1 MIYFLNAGK
10 YEIRGPKL
18 AEITSKITS
27 IEQAITSVKNTDID
41 TGTPLEL
48 TNLAGKETAG
58 STKNARDARVSAT
71 TNTREQNNQP
81 KPNHDLA
88 HHNNGENF
96 GWIRNVTMIA
106 LIFWFCIAAILCF
119 SVMDISNNATN
130 YSGLQW
136 AGIAG
141 LFLGPA
147 LMIWVAGYS
156 MKQLAR
162 ITGHAQEL
170 KMAVNSLTQPDQTV
184 IRKSKSMA
192 TAIAIQVDD
201 VNDKLNTAL
210 GRLATMEDVLN
221 AQTSSLAQSNTDAT
235 QTTEKIAVVLQSQTE
250 ALDAISGTFDGR
262 MQALSQT
269 ISVHTDKLAQATQL
283 AEQKIKEARISV
295 EGATSKINSASDIVR
310 ANTLQA
316 ASTLSASHADINSL
330 GDVIRERS
338 VELDTV
344 YKKHANDLTAMI
356 EHLRDEQQNLGA
368 VLEERLT
375 KMRDLSLSAQASAES
390 LIEAS
395 AAGKD
400 TVEALA
406 QSASLADT
414 AVKARFAEMKDMVR
428 YSNEHAQ
435 KISDKAAQRVKDSL
449 ELTRMEIS
457 RIEHDMSDLQNRIG
471 SVNQKSLELVPDP
484 TPETDL
490 PTAQK
495 KRWTRLK
502 LKPVQDDEPVIAFS
516 QKPDGIDNTDSQ
528 VEETPSIFDD
538 NIEATTTEPNPTLDT
553 YFEPSH
559 DKNTPDIPVFLNTD
573 TDTGHIETI
582 QRTAPHE
589 GKGRKKPGFTLR
601 NIFGKR
607 GDKNQDDSFSIVTQP
622 TPIEES
628 TIPHDEAVA
637 TSIANPDDIIQALGQ
652 LGLAPNAVVDDGCII
667 EAANSRTSMGHEAMS
682 RVVTHRLKGPVE
694 HLVKALTVDPQL
706 SQTAI
711 EFASEFDKSIEAIS
725 GNREAIRTRLESELG
740 RSYLL
745 CDAALNHGRV

>member
-1 MIYFLNAGK
+1 MA
-10 YEIRGPKL
+10 R
-18 AEITSKITS
+18 ITSKITS
-27 IEQAITSVKNTDID
+27 IEQTIPNAKNTD
-41 TGTPLEL
+41 TNTEAPLEL
-48 TNLAGKETAG
+48 TKLADEEVVKPA
-58 STKNARDARVSAT
+58 KNAPITRVSAT
-71 TNTREQNNQP
+71 SKAHAQKTQKKLTHDSVDQANN
-81 KPNHDLA
+81 
-88 HHNNGENF
+88 ESF
-96 GWIRNVTMIA
+96 GWIRNVTIIA
-106 LIFWFCIAAILCF
+106 LVFWFCITAILCF
-119 SVMDISNNATN
+119 SVMDISKNATN

-141 LFLGPA
+141 LLLGPA

-162 ITGHAQEL
+162 ITGHAKKLEI
-170 KMAVNSLTQPDQTV
+170 AVNGLTQPDQTV

-192 TAIAIQVDD
+192 IAIAKQIDS
-201 VNDKLNTAL
+201 VNGKLNTAL

-235 QTTEKIAVVLQSQTE
+235 RTTEKIAVVIQSQTE

-269 ISVHTDKLAQATQL
+269 ISAHTDKLAKATQL

-295 EGATSKINSASDIVR
+295 EGATSKINAASDIVR

-316 ASTLSASHADINSL
+316 ASTLNASHADINSL

-338 VELDTV
+338 IELDTV

-414 AVKARFAEMKDMVR
+414 AVKARFSEMKDMVR

-435 KISDKAAQRVKDSL
+435 SISDKAAQRVKDSL
-449 ELTRMEIS
+449 ELTRIEIS
-457 RIEHDMSDLQNRIG
+457 RIERDMSDLQNRIG
-471 SVNQKSLELVPDP
+471 SANQKSLELIPDP
-484 TPETDL
+484 TPETDK
-490 PTAQK
+490 PTAHK
-495 KRWTRLK
+495 KRWSRLK
-502 LKPVQDDEPVIAFS
+502 LKPIQEDEPAIAS
-516 QKPDGIDNTDSQ
+516 SPKPDTTNKINIHDLTEDTSSAHEGNT
-528 VEETPSIFDD
+528 EIATRGHTPV
-538 NIEATTTEPNPTLDT
+538 LDL

-559 DKNTPDIPVFLNTD
+559 EEDTPDIPVFLNTD
-573 TDTGHIETI
+573 ADADADTIDTV
-582 QRTAPHE
+582 QRTAPYE
-589 GKGRKKPGFTLR
+589 REKSKKPGFTLR
-601 NIFGKR
+601 SLFGKR
-607 GDKNQDDSFSIVTQP
+607 EENNQGDSLSIVTPP
-622 TPIEES
+622 TPIS
-628 TIPHDEAVA
+628 VSPTHHDD
-637 TSIANPDDIIQALGQ
+637 TTTPPNPNDIIEALGQ

-667 EAANSRTSMGHEAMS
+667 EAANSRTSAGHEAMS
-682 RVVTHRLKGPVE
+682 RAVTHRLKGPVE
-694 HLVKALTVDPQL
+694 HLVKALTVDRQL

-711 EFASEFDKSIEAIS
+711 EFASEFDKSIETIS
-725 GNREAIRTRLESELG
+725 GNREAIRTRLEDEQG
-740 RSYLL
+740 RAYLL
-745 CDAALNHGRV
+745 CDAALNYGRV